1 MLAKKKIMIMKVIVI
16 RGSRWLSVS
25 SWCILM
31 FRSKISRGL
40 NNFFER
46 EYSTRAWPEHV
57 KFLLHTLTNKIIKQV
72 KQQKK
77 FRHIMLNFFLFLLLS
92 CILDKGQFYSFSR
105 FAIKHLAFDTSWL
118 LQTC

>member
-1 MLAKKKIMIMKVIVI
+1 
-16 RGSRWLSVS
+16 
-25 SWCILM
+25 M

-72 KQQKK
+72 KQQKN
-77 FRHIMLNFFLFLLLS
+77 ISSYNVELLSLLL
-92 CILDKGQFYSFSR
+92 LFVFLTKANFTHFPD
-105 FAIKHLAFDTSWL
+105 
-118 LQTC
+118 LQLNI

>member
-1 MLAKKKIMIMKVIVI
+1 
-16 RGSRWLSVS
+16 
-25 SWCILM
+25 M

-40 NNFFER
+40 NNFFFER

-77 FRHIMLNFFLFLLLS
+77 NISSYNVELLSLLLLF